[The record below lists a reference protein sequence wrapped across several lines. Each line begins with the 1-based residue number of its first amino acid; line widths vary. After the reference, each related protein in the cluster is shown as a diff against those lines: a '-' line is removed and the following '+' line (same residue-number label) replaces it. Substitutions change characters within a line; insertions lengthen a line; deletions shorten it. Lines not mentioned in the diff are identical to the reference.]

1 MNLLSQ
7 EANEDFWELSPDEN
21 FISAGEAIIR
31 GEGYLPKQS
40 LPSTYMLHKSEKR
53 ENPPSYVKSGI

>member
-21 FISAGEAIIR
+21 FISAGKAIIR

-40 LPSTYMLHKSEKR
+40 LPSTYMLQ
-53 ENPPSYVKSGI
+53 I